1 MFFLIYFELDVS
13 GELFTNVEEVIAK
26 WKDLLKHYLHT
37 VDEEVCVYKFCLTV
51 YDSFIMSTVH

>member
-37 VDEEVCVYKFCLTV
+37 VDEEVCV
-51 YDSFIMSTVH
+51 